1 MKKGKTCKI
10 NGFRTFKSQYGTI
23 DSQNLKSIYLNLQTW
38 AEPIEEMDNWSR
50 IVLNM
55 TRNVKHSVF
64 ENLDKTIFDEKF
76 IVDLDLRTSG
86 IQPKKKSFMNLEIN
100 LFFKETMDFKSPKL
114 KKIVKNMIKNVY
126 GEVFS
131 KNKYFKFYLTKN
143 GNVKS
148 IKKQTESV

>member
-38 AEPIEEMDNWSR
+38 AEPKEEMDNWSR

-86 IQPKKKSFMNLEIN
+86 IQKNKRSFLNLEIT
-100 LFFKETMDFKSPKL
+100 LFVHNRSFEFKSLILRSKIKKILQAIYKDDLQNSKYFTLSKTKTKET
-114 KKIVKNMIKNVY
+114 ITV
-126 GEVFS
+126 
-131 KNKYFKFYLTKN
+131 
-143 GNVKS
+143 
-148 IKKQTESV
+148 

>member
-38 AEPIEEMDNWSR
+38 VEPKDDMENWTR
-50 IVLNM
+50 VVLNM

-64 ENLDKTIFDEKF
+64 ENLDKSIFDEKF

-100 LFFKETMDFKSPKL
+100 LFFKESMDFKSPKL
-114 KKIVKNMIKNVY
+114 KKIIKNLIKEVY
-126 GEVFS
+126 GDVFS

-143 GNVKS
+143 GNVKT
-148 IKKQTESV
+148 IKKQTESL